1 MTPLARTT
9 IAALSLSAAGLVG
22 IATQESYT
30 DKAIV
35 PVAGDRPTF
44 GFGSTMKPDGT
55 PVQLGDK
62 TDPVSALKI
71 KREHIAKDELN
82 LKRCVTAPLSQKE
95 YDRLVDFAYQYG
107 SAATCKSTLV
117 KLINEGRYA
126 EACEEFARWRKVRN
140 SDGTQRDCS
149 IRSNGCYGVYTRAVE
164 RTAQCRVDLNLVED
178 VPAKEEPVVA
188 EPAAE
193 PQKEPKRR
201 TWPFVL
207 VLLFAATAAA
217 AGAFMWQ
224 KVKR

>member
-1 MTPLARTT
+1 MTPLARTA

-126 EACEEFARWRKVRN
+126 EACEEFARWRKVA
-140 SDGTQRDCS
+140 GRDCS

-178 VPAKEEPVVA
+178 VPAKEEPVEA
-188 EPAAE
+188 EPSVEQAAE
-193 PQKEPKRR
+193 PQTKPKRR
-201 TWPFVL
+201 AWPFVL
-207 VLLFAATAAA
+207 ALLFVVTAATA
-217 AGAFMWQ
+217 GAFVLHRR
-224 KVKR
+224 KK